1 MVCCLP
7 FSIYMLAHECRNIP
21 LEPIPTGMMCELQ
34 GDATREDTML
44 QAAVAGLYYPGRVS
58 FGENPQDEEVA
69 PSTTLPTK
77 IATPESNTV
86 VGSNRCRPR
95 LSPNAAILIPAH
107 RPKAATSTA
116 NTEEHQPPAVVS
128 RGATAR
134 VSPMRAG
141 PPHLLLLGISRHGHH
156 QPLETMGM
164 DPVRPPDPAMPAA
177 TNSSKT
183 ILNSGRRRCWN

>member
-1 MVCCLP
+1 MIHCLP
-7 FSIYMLAHECRNIP
+7 FSIHILAHECRNIP
-21 LEPIPTGMMCELQ
+21 LEPISTGMMCELQ
-34 GDATREDTML
+34 GDTTREDTTL
-44 QAAVAGLYYPGRVS
+44 HAAVVRLDYPGRVS
-58 FGENPQDEEVA
+58 SGENPQGEEVA
-69 PSTTLPTK
+69 PSTTRPTK
-77 IATPESNTV
+77 VVAPESV
-86 VGSNRCRPR
+86 AVISSNKCWLR
-95 LSPNAAILIPAH
+95 LSPS
-107 RPKAATSTA
+107 ATKFTLHITPRQQPTA
-116 NTEEHQPPAVVS
+116 NTEEHQPPAAVS

-141 PPHLLLLGISRHGHH
+141 PPHLLLLSISWHGHH